1 MTINLILN
9 AQHFSDLEIA
19 VLVALNTLLSSYY
32 GQDFTDTSIKDLAN
46 ELKWSIESTKG
57 VVGSLVK
64 KGIIET
70 WDNGKYD
77 LVIFKDQEE
86 MEYEKHL

>member
-1 MTINLILN
+1 MTINSILN
-9 AQHFSDLEIA
+9 AQHFTELE
-19 VLVALNTLLSSYY
+19 VAALIELNILLSGYY
-32 GQDFTDTSIKDLAN
+32 GQEFTDTSIKDLAN
-46 ELKWSIESTKG
+46 ELKWSIDSTKG

-64 KGIIET
+64 KGVIET

-86 MEYEKHL
+86 MEYEKHS